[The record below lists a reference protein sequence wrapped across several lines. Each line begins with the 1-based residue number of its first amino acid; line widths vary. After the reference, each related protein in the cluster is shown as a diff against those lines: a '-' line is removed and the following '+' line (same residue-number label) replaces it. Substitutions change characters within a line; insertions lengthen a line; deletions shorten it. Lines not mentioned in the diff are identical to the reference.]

1 LSYSKHGRQF
11 LSKRSGTK
19 FGGARV
25 PSSSEQEVKMPR
37 PMGRP
42 LKWGEPTEVLTVRVP
57 ASVKKRLTQEAERIK
72 RPVAEVVVKALGYK

>member
-1 LSYSKHGRQF
+1 
-11 LSKRSGTK
+11 
-19 FGGARV
+19 
-25 PSSSEQEVKMPR
+25 
-37 PMGRP
+37 MGRP